1 VLLYFIVI
9 VRKPVILDGV
19 YEDGV
24 VAGLRKIVSLFLL
37 ELGNETGLK
46 AIKVIKALEDG
57 IMLVL
62 EIGERGAA
70 LHIGLVV
77 LDVGADPV
85 RVVSDLVGRWG
96 REVNVPRDVLLLGH
110 QAEHLLTMHLIYL
123 TSKHALRQLMAK
135 VSSLPLHLS
144 SCARRLSSLF
154 APVKGLM

>member
-46 AIKVIKALEDG
+46 AIKVVKALEDG

-110 QAEHLLTMHLIYL
+110 QAEHLLKAVDGEGIE
-123 TSKHALRQLMAK
+123 
-135 VSSLPLHLS
+135 
-144 SCARRLSSLF
+144 F
-154 APVKGLM
+154 AFTFE